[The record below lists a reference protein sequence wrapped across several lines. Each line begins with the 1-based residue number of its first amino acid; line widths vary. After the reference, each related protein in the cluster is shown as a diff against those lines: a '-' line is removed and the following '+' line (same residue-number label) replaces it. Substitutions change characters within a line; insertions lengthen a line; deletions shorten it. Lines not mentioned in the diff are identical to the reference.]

1 MVLLEKNK
9 NIGEGRQAGAGAGA
23 GKKGLRG
30 GVVGVHGYVLGDAK
44 ISYFLHHIAYVS
56 ICIYQSVNG
65 DAFKIL

>member
-1 MVLLEKNK
+1 MFGSFGKEQKY
-9 NIGEGRQAGAGAGA
+9 RRGA